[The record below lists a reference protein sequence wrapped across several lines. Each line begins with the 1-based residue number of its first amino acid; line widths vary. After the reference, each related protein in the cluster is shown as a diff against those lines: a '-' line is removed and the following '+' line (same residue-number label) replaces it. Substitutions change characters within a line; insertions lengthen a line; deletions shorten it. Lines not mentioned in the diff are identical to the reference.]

1 MKRKQCFLIDD
12 DPDDRSIF
20 TMALE
25 SADASYECITA
36 KNGLDAVN
44 VIKSNPDFVPDFI
57 FIDLNMP
64 YMSGKETLQEIRNV
78 KQFNTVPVIIYTTSS
93 YRKDIEETKNLGASH
108 FLVKPPRISSLID
121 TLSGILNKKGFEY
134 YINGE

>member
-1 MKRKQCFLIDD
+1 LIDD

-36 KNGLDAVN
+36 KNGLDAMD
-44 VIKSNPDFVPDFI
+44 VIKTHPEFVPDFI

-64 YMSGKETLQEIRNV
+64 LMSGKETLQEIKSNT
-78 KQFNTVPVIIYTTSS
+78 QFSGVPVIIYTTSS
-93 YRKDIEETKNLGASH
+93 YRKDIEETKNMGATH

-121 TLSGILNKKGFEY
+121 MLAGILHKNGFEY
-134 YINGE
+134 YISAE